1 MEQDIDNQLQGNNIG
16 EYTGGNTIKNYIV
29 LYQDKDREFIVTHNV
44 NIKPVSYFTGREL
57 ELNKL
62 CQMVEEGHKAV
73 LVSGMGGIG
82 KTNICKKLFEKYTNK
97 NIAYENRP
105 FRHVGYIE
113 YNGNMD
119 NSLLNCLTYK
129 KQDNPELNKEAAW
142 MELEYLASDGKLL
155 LFVDNVNVP
164 ISNDPSLQKINELP
178 GAIVLTSRRIAF
190 SKEFEP
196 F

>member
-1 MEQDIDNQLQGNNIG
+1 MGQQITNDLENVIIKGN
-16 EYTGGNTIKNYIV
+16 YTGGDTIIV
-29 LYQDKDREFIVTHNV
+29 LYQDKDREFIITHNV
-44 NIKPVSYFTGREL
+44 NIKPVSYFTGREV

-82 KTNICKKLFEKYTNK
+82 KTNICKKLFEKYTDK
-97 NIAYENRP
+97 NIAYKNRL
-105 FRHVGYIE
+105 FHHVGYIE

-119 NSLLNCLTYK
+119 NSLLNCLKYK

-164 ISNDPSLQKINELP
+164 ISNDPSLKKLIEIP
-178 GAIVLTSRRIAF
+178 GAIVLTM
-190 SKEFEP
+190 
-196 F
+196 